1 MKPWTL
7 VLFAALPLLV
17 AGCANK
23 EADALRAEIAK
34 LKEDR
39 VETTV
44 VEKARQEAIDAES
57 AVEASRVARDEAQAV
72 IAKLEAVR
80 DATRAANDAEIAHNA
95 NVRGQIDAVARRAQQ
110 RAARGQEL
118 DTQIASVR
126 ERATFVRDQAAV
138 LAREIRPEDAAW
150 ASKRRLDALAEF
162 AERVAKEYP
171 DDPALADL
179 AHAVVRVEQPD
190 ADQVRAAAEQAAR
203 LRDRFAAVYE
213 LPSPDLAAREAT
225 AAEGAP

>member
-1 MKPWTL
+1 VKPWTL

>member
-1 MKPWTL
+1 VKPWTL

-44 VEKARQEAIDAES
+44 VEKARQEAVDAES

-95 NVRGQIDAVARRAQQ
+95 KVRGQIDAIARRAQQ

>member
-95 NVRGQIDAVARRAQQ
+95 KVRGQIDAVARRAQQ

>member
-44 VEKARQEAIDAES
+44 VEKARQEAVDAES

-95 NVRGQIDAVARRAQQ
+95 KVRGQIDAVARRAQQ